1 MTCLSADRIKN
12 LFPKL
17 KRNTD
22 ETSEPNI
29 QSDKTMGR
37 VLWIEVKWNVGGSCK
52 WWNSKQT
59 FTVLPGAWRR
69 RMAMARTPQL
79 CSPVMKWARVLTESW
94 KLLTVGPAD
103 WCWSGP
109 VFWVKKWSWLADR
122 WWQSHHSWNLRFW
135 AFIWLPWQQFSK
147 GCVFISQLII
157 TKKMFQ

>member
-1 MTCLSADRIKN
+1 MTRLSADRIKN

-17 KRNTD
+17 KQNTD

-37 VLWIEVKWNVGGSCK
+37 VLWITVKWNVGGSWK
-52 WWNSKQT
+52 WWSSKQT

-79 CSPVMKWARVLTESW
+79 CSPVMKWARVDRELETINSRTGW
-94 KLLTVGPAD
+94 LLPI
-103 WCWSGP
+103 W
-109 VFWVKKWSWLADR
+109 VFWVKKWNWLADR
-122 WWQSHHSWNLRFW
+122 WWQSHHSWNLCFW
-135 AFIWLPWQQFSK
+135 AFIWLPWQKISK

-157 TKKMFQ
+157 NKKMFQ